1 MKDSVEARELLYEGK
16 AKKLFATD
24 DPDLL
29 LQYFKDEATAFNA
42 RFRRDLGRVEEACQ
56 EIARRVGA

>member
-29 LQYFKDEATAFNA
+29 L